1 MPTRFDARSVS
12 GRRELL
18 LRPFEESDAPA
29 LFEGVD
35 TSRRTL
41 HPWLPWAA
49 TQHLSAQAALDSIR
63 LMARARENVLDP
75 ELGATMGFVV
85 GVFDARTDE
94 LLGGTG
100 FNRVDAAMGNA
111 ETGYWLKESVRG
123 EGVATRAC
131 AAMLSWL
138 FLDQS
143 SGGFGFR
150 RVHIFASTA
159 NTSSC
164 AIPTR
169 LGLRQSQHTR
179 LDRWIDGIGYTD
191 TLGWDVL
198 REEWDVPGQALQHAA
213 RS

>member
-1 MPTRFDARSVS
+1 MPARFAVRSVPE
-12 GRRELL
+12 RRELL
-18 LRPFEESDAPA
+18 LRVYEDWDAPA

-35 TSRRTL
+35 SSRGTL
-41 HPWLPWAA
+41 HPWLPWARE
-49 TQHLSAQAALDSIR
+49 QHRSAQASLDSIR

-85 GVFDARTDE
+85 GIFDARTAE

-100 FNRVDAAMGNA
+100 FNRVDAVMGNA
-111 ETGYWLKESVRG
+111 ETGYWLNESVRG

-131 AAMLSWL
+131 AAMISWL
-138 FLDQS
+138 FTDQS

-150 RVHIFASTA
+150 RVHIFASAA
-159 NTSSC
+159 NTPSC
-164 AIPTR
+164 AIPER

-179 LDRWIDGIGYTD
+179 LDRWIDGMGYTD

-198 REEWDVPGQALQHAA
+198 REEWDLPGQRLRPAT